1 MHSFPFW
8 GTRVGRV
15 CRATPPRLLGTFFGA
30 CSSRSSMQGLPPPQP
45 VGQVGPAGREVACYL
60 IVGPTEDAEGNPLPW
75 SGGGLSKRCMGAYSA
90 PQPNKGGQWQLPKMG
105 SSMPLPWR
113 YPGRPNWDTV
123 RPQRLKYDDTQPL
136 LGSASPGL
144 GRLCRTRSS
153 LLLRSSATALGS
165 PAALASM
172 TLLVSFHFW
181 PHRTGDEICPS
192 E

>member
-1 MHSFPFW
+1 
-8 GTRVGRV
+8 
-15 CRATPPRLLGTFFGA
+15 
-30 CSSRSSMQGLPPPQP
+30 
-45 VGQVGPAGREVACYL
+45 
-60 IVGPTEDAEGNPLPW
+60 
-75 SGGGLSKRCMGAYSA
+75 
-90 PQPNKGGQWQLPKMG
+90 
-105 SSMPLPWR
+105 MPLPWR

-123 RPQRLKYDDTQPL
+123 RPQRLKYADTQPL
-136 LGSASPGL
+136 LGSAPLGL
-144 GRLCRTRSS
+144 GRLCRTQGS